1 MKYLLVILFALLASP
16 AAADPVTLIVGA
28 IGSAGSWLFGGSL
41 LANLVL
47 GGLAAAA
54 KYALGAMRPKPKSE
68 ASKTETQYGENLV
81 REVGMGTFGTMG
93 HHVYRNAF
101 GKGNRMVQDVYKLSD
116 FRCLELLRVSM
127 DGEWK
132 NLSPNEETKYGD
144 TWGRKVLGVH
154 EGGEVWV
161 KFHAGTMDQAADP
174 QLIAHANPAGRW
186 TPAHRGAG
194 CCYVVVTSRMEADN
208 LTSPASLMFEVRG
221 APLYDPRFDT
231 TVGGSGPQRQNDQNT
246 WAYSD
251 NPAVMM
257 FNLERGI
264 YNGTEKIVGRG
275 TAMSRL
281 PLSEWFTA
289 MNICDEIMPDGSK
302 RYTAALIASSGD
314 GVTHDSNMTPLREA
328 CAGSWVESVSGEYP
342 IVGANQA
349 VVATITDD
357 DINWEKPFTL
367 SLTRPRAELVNTVAG
382 SYISPDAFYETVPLA
397 TRIDEGAL
405 ALDRERLASKVD
417 YTAITDHRVGDRLA
431 DIAIRAS
438 RYQANGQFTIHPKF
452 LELKVGS
459 WVNYQSDRY
468 NFTKTFQILSK
479 GLGALGEDGTR
490 DVAVTLQE
498 VGNGIFD
505 PTAYET
511 NPPVPIP
518 VGPPDYLGEVQGF
531 DVFPN
536 IVQGDDGD
544 EHPGVRL
551 LWDQIEDIT
560 VAGVEIQYWPDNDP
574 TQVFN
579 DYVTK
584 DVTVVQIVNG
594 LTSLT
599 DWWVRTRL
607 RVASGTRP
615 VAWAA
620 PVPFRTLDARGDQ
633 SPIDYEG
640 LADDLKGY
648 LGWIGPQVRELIRQA
663 EELATLTADNHNSNY
678 SDIQRLTRQLS
689 STFGNAQ
696 AMWQEDII
704 VATGPNS
711 AIGQQLTRIN
721 AQLWDNTGASI
732 IQLLQVRV
740 DGVEDDVAA
749 QANLITQLSSNIGE
763 VSANATFRMGTYAAP
778 SGWNSRIGM
787 EVRGG
792 TTDSYKSAGLF
803 LDVTSTQARIALIA
817 EQIVFSNGTEFF
829 KPFVIQ
835 NNVMYG
841 EGFVMDWAKIV
852 NVQIQWAQIQ
862 NAVVNN
868 LIVGTSNLDFNA
880 VTASSQVYYPGTYVS
895 NVHIMATLV
904 VNSPQGNTGLLDWS
918 CNGEIYGQTDRVE
931 STTVRLLNATTGQ
944 ELKAFIVTKPSGVS
958 SQPFTVTTM
967 AIDATA
973 AAGDNTY
980 IVRKG
985 YSDTAASGNLTL
997 NNTSYLKSLVWKR

>member
-1 MKYLLVILFALLASP
+1 
-16 AAADPVTLIVGA
+16 
-28 IGSAGSWLFGGSL
+28 
-41 LANLVL
+41 
-47 GGLAAAA
+47 
-54 KYALGAMRPKPKSE
+54 LGAMRPKPKSE

-81 REVGMGTFGTMG
+81 REVGLGTFGTMG

-132 NLSPNEETKYGD
+132 SLAPNEENKYGD
-144 TWGRKVLGVH
+144 TWGRKVLDVH

-161 KFHAGTMDQAADP
+161 RFHVGTMDQAADP

-186 TPAHRGAG
+186 TPSHRGAG

-208 LTSPASLMFEVRG
+208 LTSPASLLFEVRG
-221 APLYDPRFDT
+221 APLYDPRFDS
-231 TVGGSGPQRQNDQNT
+231 TVGGSGSQRQNDQNT

-289 MNICDEIMPDGSK
+289 MNICDEGMPDGSK

-382 SYISPDAFYETVPLA
+382 NYISPDAFYETVPLA
-397 TRIDEGAL
+397 TRIDDTAL

-511 NPPVPIP
+511 NPPVPVP
-518 VGPPDYLGEVQGF
+518 VGPPDYLGEVEGF
-531 DVFPN
+531 FAIANKV
-536 IVQGDDGD
+536 VGDDGD
-544 EHPGVRL
+544 EHPGIRL
-551 LWDQIEDIT
+551 LWDAIDDVT

-584 DVTVVQIVNG
+584 DVTVIQIVNG

-599 DWWVRTRL
+599 EWWVRTRL

-620 PVPFRTLDARGDQ
+620 AVKVTTLDARGDD
-633 SPIDYEG
+633 SPVDYG
-640 LADDLKGY
+640 RLDGDLKG
-648 LGWIGPQVRELIRQA
+648 LVNWMTDDRREIIRQA
-663 EELATLTADNHNSNY
+663 QENATKTADGMLAGYADSRSLRRELA
-678 SDIQRLTRQLS
+678 
-689 STFGNAQ
+689 STYGKAK
-696 AMWQEDII
+696 ASWSEDIY

-711 AIGQQLTRIN
+711 AIVQQLTQLNAELDDKADASVVTLLSTRVDNVEGQYTAVADAITDVNASVDGTVANSGWRMTSTVGGGGTSARISAYARIN
-721 AQLWDNTGASI
+721 TG
-732 IQLLQVRV
+732 
-740 DGVEDDVAA
+740 DTWK
-749 QANLITQLSSNIGE
+749 QAGWFINVTPTGSQFIVVSNQF
-763 VSANATFRMGTYAAP
+763 A
-778 SGWNSRIGM
+778 
-787 EVRGG
+787 
-792 TTDSYKSAGLF
+792 
-803 LDVTSTQARIALIA
+803 IADPNN
-817 EQIVFSNGTEFF
+817 NGTFTY
-829 KPFVIQ
+829 PFVVQ
-835 NNVMYG
+835 NGQVY
-841 EGFVMDWAKIV
+841 
-852 NVQIQWAQIQ
+852 IQ
-862 NAVVNN
+862 NARLGTLYFDVLQSNN
-868 LIVGTSNLDFNA
+868 GKM
-880 VTASSQVYYPGTYVS
+880 
-895 NVHIMATLV
+895 IMRGYDNFADLR
-904 VNSPQGNTGLLDWS
+904 
-918 CNGEIYGQTDRVE
+918 I
-931 STTVRLLNATTGQ
+931 
-944 ELKAFIVTKPSGVS
+944 
-958 SQPFTVTTM
+958 FT
-967 AIDATA
+967 
-973 AAGDNTY
+973 
-980 IVRKG
+980 
-985 YSDTAASGNLTL
+985 
-997 NNTSYLKSLVWKR
+997 

>member
-54 KYALGAMRPKPKSE
+54 KYALGSMRQKPKSE

-132 NLSPNEETKYGD
+132 GLAPNEETKYGD
-144 TWGRKVLGVH
+144 TWGRKVLNVH

-161 KFHAGTMDQAADP
+161 RFYAGTMDQAADP

-208 LTSPASLMFEVRG
+208 LTSPASLLFEVRG

-264 YNGTEKIVGRG
+264 YNGTERIVGRG

-289 MNICDEIMPDGSK
+289 MNICDEVMPDGSK
-302 RYTAALIASSGD
+302 RYAAALIASSGD

-349 VVATITDD
+349 VIATITDV

-367 SLTRPRAELVNTVAG
+367 SLTRPRAELVNTVA
-382 SYISPDAFYETVPLA
+382 SDYISPDAFYETVPLA
-397 TRIDEGAL
+397 TRIDALAL
-405 ALDRERLASKVD
+405 ALDRERLASKVS
-417 YTAITDHRVGDRLA
+417 YTAVTDHRVGDRLG

-479 GLGALGEDGTR
+479 SLGAMGEDGTR

-536 IVQGDDGD
+536 IVQGDGGD
-544 EHPGVRL
+544 EHPGARL
-551 LWDQIEDIT
+551 LWGTIDDVT

-594 LTSLT
+594 LTNLT
-599 DWWVRTRL
+599 EWWVRTRL

-620 PVPFRTLDARGDQ
+620 PVKFRTLDARGDQ
-633 SPIDYEG
+633 NPIDYEG

-648 LGWIGPQVRELIRQA
+648 LGWIGPQVRELIRLSQ
-663 EELATLTADNHNSNY
+663 ELVTQIADNHANSY
-678 SDIQRLTRQLS
+678 EDRQMLVRRLE
-689 STFGNAQ
+689 STFGSAQ
-696 AMWQEDII
+696 AQWEEAIF

-711 AIGQQLTRIN
+711 AIAQQLTTIN
-721 AQLWDNTGASI
+721 AQLFDVNGASI

-763 VSANATFRMGTYAAP
+763 VSANATFRMGTYNAP
-778 SGWNSRIGM
+778 SGWNARIGM

-792 TTDSYKSAGLF
+792 TADSFKSAGMF
-803 LDVTSTQARIALIA
+803 LDVTSTQARIAFIA
-817 EQIVFSNGTEFF
+817 EQIVFSNGTQFF

-852 NVQIQWAQIQ
+852 NVDIQWAQIQ
-862 NAVVNN
+862 NAVITNAVFGTTNIDFGAVTGGSRASFNQLLNGSTGAVAALTINNPVGNKTIPGCNVSLTYSSTGSMTLKLALLNITTGAEIISNTGTASGGSNTLTLGGSNVDFSSVAGNNVYGLQVTVLASSGTTTVNN
-868 LIVGTSNLDFNA
+868 TVGTVQALF
-880 VTASSQVYYPGTYVS
+880 
-895 NVHIMATLV
+895 
-904 VNSPQGNTGLLDWS
+904 
-918 CNGEIYGQTDRVE
+918 
-931 STTVRLLNATTGQ
+931 
-944 ELKAFIVTKPSGVS
+944 
-958 SQPFTVTTM
+958 
-967 AIDATA
+967 
-973 AAGDNTY
+973 
-980 IVRKG
+980 
-985 YSDTAASGNLTL
+985 
-997 NNTSYLKSLVWKR
+997 WKR

>member
-54 KYALGAMRPKPKSE
+54 KYALGSMRQKPKSE

-132 NLSPNEETKYGD
+132 GLAPNEETKYGD
-144 TWGRKVLGVH
+144 TWGRKVLNVH

-161 KFHAGTMDQAADP
+161 RFYAGTMDQAADP

-208 LTSPASLMFEVRG
+208 LTSPASLLFEVRG

-257 FNLERGI
+257 LNLERGI
-264 YNGTEKIVGRG
+264 YNGTERIVGRG

-281 PLSEWFTA
+281 PFSEWFTA
-289 MNICDEIMPDGSK
+289 MNICDEVMPDGSK

-349 VVATITDD
+349 VIATITDD

-382 SYISPDAFYETVPLA
+382 NYISPDAFYETVPLA
-397 TRIDEGAL
+397 TRIDALAL

-417 YTAITDHRVGDRLA
+417 YTAVTDHRVGDRLA

-459 WVNYQSDRY
+459 WVNYQSGRY

-479 GLGALGEDGTR
+479 SLGAMGEDGTR

-536 IVQGDDGD
+536 IVQGDGGD

-551 LWDQIEDIT
+551 LWDAIDDVT

-615 VAWAA
+615 VAWSA
-620 PVPFRTLDARGDQ
+620 PIPFRTLDARGDQ
-633 SPIDYEG
+633 NPIDYEG

-648 LGWIGPQVRELIRQA
+648 LGWIGPQVRELIRLSQ
-663 EELATLTADNHNSNY
+663 ELVTQIADNHANSY
-678 SDIQRLTRQLS
+678 EDRQMLVRRLE
-689 STFGNAQ
+689 STFGSAQ
-696 AMWQEDII
+696 AQWEEAIF

-711 AIGQQLTRIN
+711 AIGQQLTTIN
-721 AQLWDNTGASI
+721 AQLFDVNGASI

-740 DGVEDDVAA
+740 DGVEDDVVA
-749 QANLITQLSSNIGE
+749 QSNLITQLSSNINE
-763 VSANATFRMGTYAAP
+763 VSANATFRMGTYNAP
-778 SGWNSRIGM
+778 SGWNARIGM

-792 TTDSYKSAGLF
+792 TADSFKSAGMF
-803 LDVTSTQARIALIA
+803 LDVTSTQARIAFIA

-862 NAVVNN
+862 NAVINN
-868 LIVGTSNLDFNA
+868 LIVGTSNLDFGA
-880 VTASSQVYYPGTYVS
+880 VTGGSRASFNQLLNGSTGAVAALTINNPVGNKTIPGCNVSLTYSSTGSMTLKLALLNITTGAEIISNTGTASGGSNTLTLGGSNVDFSSVAGNNVYGLQVTVLASSGT
-895 NVHIMATLV
+895 
-904 VNSPQGNTGLLDWS
+904 
-918 CNGEIYGQTDRVE
+918 
-931 STTVRLLNATTGQ
+931 TTV
-944 ELKAFIVTKPSGVS
+944 
-958 SQPFTVTTM
+958 
-967 AIDATA
+967 
-973 AAGDNTY
+973 
-980 IVRKG
+980 
-985 YSDTAASGNLTL
+985 
-997 NNTSYLKSLVWKR
+997 NNTVGTVQALFWKR

>member
-16 AAADPVTLIVGA
+16 AAAEPVSLIVGA
-28 IGSAGSWLFGGSL
+28 IGAAGSWLFGGSL

-101 GKGNRMVQDVYKLSD
+101 GPGNRMVQDVYKLSD
-116 FRCLELLRVSM
+116 FRCTELLRVSM

-144 TWGRKVLGVH
+144 TWGRKVLDVH

-161 KFHAGTMDQAADP
+161 RFYPGNMFQGADT
-174 QLIAHANPAGRW
+174 QLMAYANPSGRW

-194 CCYVVVTSRMEADN
+194 LCYAVVTSRMEADN
-208 LTSPASLMFEVRG
+208 LTSPASLLFEVRG

-246 WAYSD
+246 WVYSD

-257 FNLERGI
+257 LNLELGI

-275 TAMSRL
+275 VAMSRL

-382 SYISPDAFYETVPLA
+382 NYISPDAFYETVPLA

-518 VGPPDYLGEVQGF
+518 VGPPDYLGEVEGF
-531 DVFPN
+531 FAIANKV
-536 IVQGDDGD
+536 VGDDGD
-544 EHPGVRL
+544 EHPGIRL
-551 LWDQIEDIT
+551 LWDAIDDIS

-574 TQVFN
+574 TQIFN

-584 DVTVVQIVNG
+584 DVTVFQIVNG

-599 DWWVRTRL
+599 EWWVRTRL

-620 PVPFRTLDARGDQ
+620 AVKVTTLDARGDD
-633 SPIDYEG
+633 SPVDYG
-640 LADDLKGY
+640 RLDGDLKG
-648 LGWIGPQVRELIRQA
+648 LVNWMTDDRRELIRQA
-663 EELATLTADNHNSNY
+663 QENATGTADSALKGYANAL
-678 SDIQRLTRQLS
+678 RLSQQLT
-689 STFGNAQ
+689 STFGSAKAQ
-696 AMWQEDII
+696 WKQDIF

-711 AIGQQLTRIN
+711 AIGQQLTEIN
-721 AQLWDNTGASI
+721 AQLFTDDGASVI
-732 IQLLQVRV
+732 DLMQARV
-740 DGVEDDVAA
+740 DGVEGDVTAISNALTEVNASVDGTVANAAWRMTA
-749 QANLITQLSSNIGE
+749 QAGSGGSSVKISAFARLGIGDAWKQAGWFVNVTPTGSQFIVVANQFAIADPNNDGSFTYPFVVQNGE
-763 VSANATFRMGTYAAP
+763 VY
-778 SGWNSRIGM
+778 
-787 EVRGG
+787 
-792 TTDSYKSAGLF
+792 
-803 LDVTSTQARIALIA
+803 
-817 EQIVFSNGTEFF
+817 
-829 KPFVIQ
+829 
-835 NNVMYG
+835 
-841 EGFVMDWAKIV
+841 
-852 NVQIQWAQIQ
+852 IQ
-862 NAVVNN
+862 NARLGTLKFDILQANN
-868 LIVGTSNLDFNA
+868 GKLILRGYDNFAD
-880 VTASSQVYYPGTYVS
+880 
-895 NVHIMATLV
+895 
-904 VNSPQGNTGLLDWS
+904 
-918 CNGEIYGQTDRVE
+918 
-931 STTVRLLNATTGQ
+931 VRLY
-944 ELKAFIVTKPSGVS
+944 V
-958 SQPFTVTTM
+958 
-967 AIDATA
+967 
-973 AAGDNTY
+973 
-980 IVRKG
+980 
-985 YSDTAASGNLTL
+985 
-997 NNTSYLKSLVWKR
+997 

>member
-1 MKYLLVILFALLASP
+1 MKYLLVILFALLATP
-16 AAADPVTLIVGA
+16 AAADPITLVVGA
-28 IGSAGSWLFGGSL
+28 LSSAGSWLFGGTV
-41 LANLVL
+41 LANIVL

-54 KYALGAMRPKPKSE
+54 KYVLGSIFQQKPKSQ

-81 REVGMGTFGTMG
+81 REVGFGTFGTMG

-161 KFHAGTMDQAADP
+161 RFHAGTMDQAADP

-208 LTSPASLMFEVRG
+208 LTAPPSLMFEVKG
-221 APLYDPRFDT
+221 APAYDPRKDT
-231 TVGGSGPQRQNDQNT
+231 TVGGSGSHRWSDQNT
-246 WAYSD
+246 WEYTD
-251 NPAVMM
+251 NPAVIMY
-257 FNLERGI
+257 NLERGI
-264 YNGTEKIVGRG
+264 YNGTERIVGRG
-275 TAMSRL
+275 VAASRL

-289 MNICDEIMPDGSK
+289 MNICDETMPDGSK

-328 CAGSWVESVSGEYP
+328 CAGSWIEGVTGEYP

-349 VVATITDD
+349 VVFTITDD

-382 SYISPDAFYETVPLA
+382 SYVSPDAFYETVPLA
-397 TRIDEGAL
+397 TRIDEIAL
-405 ALDRERLASKVD
+405 AQDRERLASKVD
-417 YTAITDHRVGDRLA
+417 YTAVVDHRVGDRLA

-459 WVNYQSDRY
+459 WGVFQSERY
-468 NFTKTFQILSK
+468 NFTKTFQIQSK
-479 GLGALGEDGTR
+479 GLGPLGEDGTR
-490 DVAVTLQE
+490 DVTISVQE

-531 DVFPN
+531 FVIPN
-536 IVQGDDGD
+536 KVVGDDGD
-544 EHPGVRL
+544 EHPGIRL
-551 LWDQIEDIT
+551 LWDAIDDVT

-599 DWWVRTRL
+599 EWWVRTRL

-615 VAWAA
+615 VTWAA
-620 PVPFRTLDARGDQ
+620 AVKVTTLDAQGDE
-633 SPIDYEG
+633 SPVDYG
-640 LADDLKGY
+640 QLDGDLKG
-648 LGWIGPQVRELIRQA
+648 LVNWMTDDRREIIRQA
-663 EELATLTADNHNSNY
+663 QENATGTADDALKGFANVL
-678 SDIQRLTRQLS
+678 RLNQQLT
-689 STFGNAQ
+689 STFGSAKAQ
-696 AMWQEDII
+696 WKQDIF

-711 AIGQQLTRIN
+711 AIGQQLTEIN
-721 AQLWDNTGASI
+721 AQLFTDDGASVI
-732 IQLLQVRV
+732 DLMQARV
-740 DGVEDDVAA
+740 DGVEGDVTAISNALTEVNASVDGTVANAAWRMTA
-749 QANLITQLSSNIGE
+749 QAGSGGSSVKISAFARLGIGDAWKQAGWFVNVTPTGGQFVVVSNQFAIANPNDDGTYTYPFVAQNGE
-763 VSANATFRMGTYAAP
+763 VVM
-778 SGWNSRIGM
+778 
-787 EVRGG
+787 
-792 TTDSYKSAGLF
+792 
-803 LDVTSTQARIALIA
+803 
-817 EQIVFSNGTEFF
+817 
-829 KPFVIQ
+829 Q
-835 NNVMYG
+835 N
-841 EGFVMDWAKIV
+841 
-852 NVQIQWAQIQ
+852 
-862 NAVVNN
+862 
-868 LIVGTSNLDFNA
+868 
-880 VTASSQVYYPGTYVS
+880 
-895 NVHIMATLV
+895 
-904 VNSPQGNTGLLDWS
+904 
-918 CNGEIYGQTDRVE
+918 
-931 STTVRLLNATTGQ
+931 VRLGTLRFDRLLSNNGK
-944 ELKAFIVTKPSGVS
+944 LDIRGY
-958 SQPFTVTTM
+958 
-967 AIDATA
+967 
-973 AAGDNTY
+973 DNFAD
-980 IVRKG
+980 IRI
-985 YSDTAASGNLTL
+985 SF
-997 NNTSYLKSLVWKR
+997 

>member
-1 MKYLLVILFALLASP
+1 MKYLLVLLFVLLAGP
-16 AAADPVTLIVGA
+16 AAADPVTLVIGA
-28 IGSAGSWLFGGSL
+28 IGSAGSWLFGGTV

-132 NLSPNEETKYGD
+132 NLAPNEETKYGD
-144 TWGRKVLGVH
+144 TWGRKVLDVH

-161 KFHAGTMDQAADP
+161 RFHSGTMDQAADP

-208 LTSPASLMFEVRG
+208 LTSPASLLFEVRG

-264 YNGTEKIVGRG
+264 YNGTERIVGRG

-349 VVATITDD
+349 VIATITDD

-397 TRIDEGAL
+397 TRIDETAL

-417 YTAITDHRVGDRLA
+417 FTAVTDHRVGDRLG

-459 WVNYQSDRY
+459 WINYQSGRY
-468 NFTKTFQILSK
+468 NFTKTFQVLSK
-479 GLGALGEDGTR
+479 SLGAMGEDGTR

-518 VGPPDYLGEVQGF
+518 VGPPDYLGEVHGF

-551 LWDQIEDIT
+551 LWDAIEDVT

-615 VAWAA
+615 VAWSA

-740 DGVEDDVAA
+740 DGIEDDVVA
-749 QANLITQLSSNIGE
+749 QANLITQLSSNVGE
-763 VSANATFRMGTYAAP
+763 ISANATFRMGTYVAP

-792 TTDSYKSAGLF
+792 TTESYKSAGLF

-862 NAVVNN
+862 NAVVDN

-880 VTASSQVYYPGTYVS
+880 VTASSQMTYTGTYPS
-895 NVHIMATLV
+895 NVHIMGTLI

-918 CNGEIYGQTDRVE
+918 CNGRIYGQSSIVS
-931 STTVRLLNATTGQ
+931 STTIRLINSTTGV
-944 ELKAFIVTKPSGVS
+944 ELKSFIVTKPAGTD
-958 SQPFTVTTM
+958 SQNFTLSTM
-967 AIDATA
+967 AIDASA
-973 AAGDNTY
+973 VAGNNTY

-985 YSDTAASGNLTL
+985 YSDTEASGNIDIY
-997 NNTSYLKSLVWKR
+997 NTSYLKSLVWKR

>member
-1 MKYLLVILFALLASP
+1 MKYLLVILFSLLASP

-28 IGSAGSWLFGGSL
+28 IGTAGSWLFGGSM

-132 NLSPNEETKYGD
+132 SLAPNEEIKYGD
-144 TWGRKVLGVH
+144 TWGRKVLDVH

-161 KFHAGTMDQAADP
+161 RFHAGSMDQAADP

-231 TVGGSGPQRQNDQNT
+231 TVGGSGPQRQNDQST

-251 NPAVMM
+251 NNAVMM

-289 MNICDEIMPDGSK
+289 MNICDEVMPDGSK
-302 RYTAALIASSGD
+302 RYTAALVASSGD

-349 VVATITDD
+349 VVAAITDD

-382 SYISPDAFYETVPLA
+382 NYISPDAFYETVPLA

-417 YTAITDHRVGDRLA
+417 YTAVTDHRVGDRLA

-468 NFTKTFQILSK
+468 KFTKTFQILSK

-551 LWDQIEDIT
+551 LWDDIEDIT

-615 VAWAA
+615 VAWIA
-620 PVPFRTLDARGDQ
+620 PIPFRTLDARGDQ

-648 LGWIGPQVRELIRQA
+648 LGWIGPQVRELIRLSQ
-663 EELATLTADNHNSNY
+663 ELVTQIADNHANSY
-678 SDIQRLTRQLS
+678 EDRQMLVRRLE
-689 STFGNAQ
+689 STFGSAQ
-696 AMWQEDII
+696 AQWEEAIF

-711 AIGQQLTRIN
+711 AIAQQLTTIN
-721 AQLWDNTGASI
+721 AQLFDVNGASI
-732 IQLLQVRV
+732 IELLQVRV
-740 DGVEDDVAA
+740 DGVEEDVEA

-763 VSANATFRMGTYAAP
+763 VSANATFRMGTYNAP
-778 SGWNSRIGM
+778 SGWNARIGM

-792 TTDSYKSAGLF
+792 TTDNFKSAGMF

-852 NVQIQWAQIQ
+852 NVTIQWAQIQ
-862 NAVVNN
+862 NAVINN
-868 LIVGTSNLDFNA
+868 LIVGTSNLDFGA
-880 VTASSQVYYPGTYVS
+880 VTESSSAPFNQQVITSAPPVAALVVANPVGNKIIAGANLSLFFGTGAGGGTVTLKLSIVNNTTGKEIISNTATATNGSATLTLSGS
-895 NVHIMATLV
+895 NVDFTSIAGNNVYAVKLEVLNSSGTTS
-904 VNSPQGNTGLLDWS
+904 VNNVIG
-918 CNGEIYGQTDRVE
+918 
-931 STTVRLLNATTGQ
+931 TVQA
-944 ELKAFIVTKPSGVS
+944 
-958 SQPFTVTTM
+958 
-967 AIDATA
+967 
-973 AAGDNTY
+973 
-980 IVRKG
+980 
-985 YSDTAASGNLTL
+985 
-997 NNTSYLKSLVWKR
+997 LVWKR